1 MRMAN
6 VPFQSLEGVIVNI
19 ENLAVG
25 ETEIAS
31 VSVRPSPL
39 LFWLKVNL
47 HASEK
52 RIVGR
57 SPNTFMGVIPVGSEN
72 LMFPLK
78 QVAGLT
84 VSTRVKPIRV
94 IFGALLFIG
103 GLSSFAKGGF
113 LLALLGAALVVAG
126 IQAVLVIQNTGGGT
140 KAVSVSLLDKSAIS
154 NFASTVRSHLINL

>member
-1 MRMAN
+1 MD
-6 VPFQSLEGVIVNI
+6 I
-19 ENLAVG
+19 ENLAAG

-57 SPNTFMGVIPVGSEN
+57 TPNTLMGVIPVGSEN
-72 LMFPLK
+72 VMFPLK

-84 VSTRVKPIRV
+84 VSTRVKPIRLIIGV
-94 IFGALLFIG
+94 LLVLG
-103 GLSSFAKGGF
+103 GLGSFAKGGF
-113 LLALLGAALVVAG
+113 ILALLGAALVVAAV
-126 IQAVLVIQNTGGGT
+126 QAVLVIQNTGGGT
-140 KAVSVSLLDKSAIS
+140 KEVSVSLLDKSAIS
-154 NFASTVRSHLINL
+154 NFASMVSSHLMDL

>member
-1 MRMAN
+1 M
-6 VPFQSLEGVIVNI
+6 NI

-57 SPNTFMGVIPVGSEN
+57 TPNTFMGVIPVGSEN
-72 LMFPLK
+72 VMFPLK

-84 VSTRVKPIRV
+84 VSTRVKPIRLIIGV
-94 IFGALLFIG
+94 LFFLV

-113 LLALLGAALVVAG
+113 ILALLGAALVVAAM
-126 IQAVLVIQNTGGGT
+126 QAVLVIQNTGGGT
-140 KAVSVSLLDKSAIS
+140 KEVSVSLLDKTVIS
-154 NFASTVRSHLINL
+154 SFASTVRAHLIDL